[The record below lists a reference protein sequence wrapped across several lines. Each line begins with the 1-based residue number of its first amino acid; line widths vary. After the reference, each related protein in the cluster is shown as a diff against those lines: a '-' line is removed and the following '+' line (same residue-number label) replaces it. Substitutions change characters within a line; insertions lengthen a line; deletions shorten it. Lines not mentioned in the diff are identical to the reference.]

1 MNVCLDYVMW
11 WYIRHENNNIERE
24 EEKRGGGE
32 EERGRGKGF
41 VVFSPHK
48 HYFFLS
54 PTYLYKH
61 SLPGKPKS
69 PYLILRSKLAHGNQ
83 EIEHPP
89 NKDKTGFQCLELQ
102 LSQVQMSGNRSKNII
117 INM

>member
-1 MNVCLDYVMW
+1 MNVCLDYVVW

-24 EEKRGGGE
+24 GEKRGGGE
-32 EERGRGKGF
+32 EGDRGRGKGF
-41 VVFSPHK
+41 VVFSHHK
-48 HYFFLS
+48 YYFFLS

-61 SLPGKPKS
+61 SLPGKPKA

-89 NKDKTGFQCLELQ
+89 NKDKTGFQCLEL
-102 LSQVQMSGNRSKNII
+102 
-117 INM
+117 